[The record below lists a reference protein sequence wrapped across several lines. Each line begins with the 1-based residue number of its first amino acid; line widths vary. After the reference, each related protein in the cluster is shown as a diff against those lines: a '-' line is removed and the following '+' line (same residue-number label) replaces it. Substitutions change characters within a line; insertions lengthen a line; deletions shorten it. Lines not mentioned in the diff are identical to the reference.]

1 MENSDEYR
9 KWLSTHCEG
18 PVPEGEDKAEFSE
31 RCCNAFSEV
40 ITESK
45 DEVIYFLVHGGT
57 IMSIFERYADV
68 KKEYYKWYVENGHG
82 YVADWA
88 DGQLTNIEAI

>member
-1 MENSDEYR
+1 MAGLRAIPCKHRIKFESSHPG
-9 KWLSTHCEG
+9 W
-18 PVPEGEDKAEFSE
+18 
-31 RCCNAFSEV
+31 CCNAFSEV

-88 DGQLTNIEAI
+88 DGQLTNIEAIARWGISA